1 MRSTKYLLIGGGL
14 ASSQAAK
21 ILSAKDPGAAITL
34 VCREPHLPYDR
45 PPLSKEFFRGEKT
58 RDEIT
63 YDPMT
68 FFDEKK
74 IGVVLKNPVVHL
86 DAGAKIAVLE
96 SGESFCFEKAL
107 IATGGQ
113 PIRFTL
119 PGSLLAGIHYLRT
132 VDDAETIKAE
142 ASPGKRAVVVG
153 AGFIGMELA
162 ASLTRL
168 GVRVMVIEALPQIW
182 ARFLDATL
190 AAHIRDYYEKKG
202 IAFLAGE
209 SIREFKGDT
218 RVRRVV
224 TNSGHEIECDF
235 ACVGIGIRPD
245 VGIAQ
250 DARLV
255 VQNGIVVNERLQTSH
270 PDIFAA
276 GDAAN
281 YPDPIFGKRRRVE
294 HWGHAEYTGQLAG
307 LNMAGFEQKYD
318 LLSYAWSDIFDL
330 HIEFAG
336 DESEHDRILVR
347 GTIEAG
353 SFVVL
358 YLKNDLLRAYFAVNT
373 DSREFPALQKLIR
386 RKTPLGGR
394 DADLEN
400 PDTDLKTLA

>member
-21 ILSAKDPGAAITL
+21 ILSTKDPGAAITL
-34 VCREPHLPYDR
+34 VCKEPHLPYDR
-45 PPLSKEFFRGEKT
+45 PPLSKEFLRGEKT

-74 IGVVLKNPVVHL
+74 IDVVLKNPVVQL
-86 DAGAKIAVLE
+86 DPRAKTAVIE
-96 SGESFCFEKAL
+96 SGESIRFEKAL

-113 PIRFTL
+113 PIRLTL
-119 PGSLLAGIHYLRT
+119 PGTSLAGIHYLRT
-132 VDDAETIKAE
+132 VDDALTTKAE
-142 ASPGKRAVVVG
+142 AMPGKSAVVVG

-168 GVRVMVIEALPQIW
+168 GVRVTVIEALPQIW

-190 AAHIRDYYEKKG
+190 AGRIRDYCEERG
-202 IAFLAGE
+202 IVFLTGE
-209 SIREFKGDT
+209 SVREFKGDA
-218 RVRRVV
+218 RVKRVV
-224 TNSGHEIECDF
+224 TNSGREIECDF
-235 ACVGIGIRPD
+235 VCVGIGIRPE

-250 DARLV
+250 DAGLT

-270 PDIFAA
+270 PDIYAA

-294 HWGHAEYTGQLAG
+294 HWGFAEYTGQVAG
-307 LNMAGFEQKYD
+307 LNMAGFEQAYD

-336 DESEHDRILVR
+336 DESEHDRVLVR
-347 GTIEAG
+347 GALEAG
-353 SFVVL
+353 SFAVL
-358 YLKNDLLRAYFAVNT
+358 YLKGDLLRAYFAVNT

-400 PDTDLKTLA
+400 PDADLKTLV